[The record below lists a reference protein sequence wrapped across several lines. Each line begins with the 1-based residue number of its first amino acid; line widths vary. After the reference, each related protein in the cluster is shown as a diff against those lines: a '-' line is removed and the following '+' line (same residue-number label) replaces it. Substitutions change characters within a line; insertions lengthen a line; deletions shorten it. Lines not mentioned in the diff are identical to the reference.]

1 MFGKIGLTQILV
13 IFGIFVLFFGYK
25 KLPDLGKSLGKG
37 IREWRRAVTDSD
49 EIDITPEPAVQP
61 AAHAAEERPSA
72 RHGVFRQMRK
82 PVKPKV

>member
-1 MFGKIGLTQILV
+1 MFGKIELTKIIV
-13 IFGIFVLFFGYK
+13 IFGIFVLFFGYR

-49 EIDITPEPAVQP
+49 EIDITPEPAVQT
-61 AAHAAEERPSA
+61 ATQTAEERPA
-72 RHGVFRQMRK
+72 NWRGVFRQVRK